1 VNLRNR
7 LGLLFL
13 SFLILVTIS
22 VVATA
27 WMVNDQNQD
36 ALVINLAGRQ
46 RMLVHQMTSQALQI
60 DLDGSTDEHQQIL
73 RDAEATFD
81 QTLTALISGGETQY
95 LPDRQVDVPATRS
108 DDTRAELN
116 DLRENW
122 TAFRSYLG
130 IIETSAPGSADFDA
144 ALQSV
149 QIRSPQL
156 VQQADDIVR
165 LYEANS
171 EHKLARLRWVQAVFF
186 ICAAALLV
194 FGVILTRRDI
204 LNPLQTLKQATEQIG
219 QGDLS
224 RPVAINDP
232 PELAALAN
240 SFDTM
245 RSQLKTLTDGLE
257 ARVNQRTREL
267 AALYDVIREISSHLD
282 IEHVLESVTCKARDL
297 LDSDVAFLCLLD
309 GAGETLILKA
319 YDGPQAAV
327 CGTCALAKTS
337 VAQQVLGHHQ
347 AMICD
352 VGGCQTIAPAYR
364 ASHLA
369 APLRVGERVI
379 GALCVGS
386 TQPATYSEEQVRLLT
401 ELANSTAIALENAR
415 LFEQAERVAT
425 LEERQR
431 IAADMH
437 DGLAQTLSYVKLKT
451 DQLATLIG
459 QGPVERAAKELNL
472 IHDAVDRAT
481 QEVRQ
486 SIASLRAAPVP
497 DRPLQDQ
504 LIEFVTSF
512 AASTPDFS
520 VEVMSYEDQAVVLKV
535 DEMAQILRVVQEA
548 LRNAH
553 RHARATH
560 VVVCF
565 ERQGANYQVII
576 GDNGE
581 GFDITGINGKEHF
594 GLNIMRARAAQL
606 DGNLVIESAPGQGT
620 RVILTW
626 AARNTAA
633 VV

>member
-1 VNLRNR
+1 MNLRNR

-46 RMLVHQMTSQALQI
+46 RMLVHQITSQALQI
-60 DLDGSTDEHQQIL
+60 DLDENTEEHQHVL
-73 RDAEATFD
+73 RDAETTFD
-81 QTLTALISGGETQY
+81 QTLNALIAGGRTRYSLDQE
-95 LPDRQVDVPATRS
+95 VHVPATRS
-108 DDTRAELN
+108 NDVQAKLI
-116 DLRENW
+116 DLRYSW
-122 TAFRSYLG
+122 TTFRSYLG
-130 IIETSAPGSADFDA
+130 IIETAAPGSADFDTA
-144 ALQSV
+144 IQSV
-149 QIRSPQL
+149 QTLSPQL

-171 EHKLARLRWVQAVFF
+171 EHKLARLRWVQAAFF
-186 ICAAALLV
+186 ICAVTLLV
-194 FGVILTRRDI
+194 FGVLITRRDI
-204 LNPLQTLKQATEQIG
+204 INPLQTLKRAAEQIG
-219 QGDLS
+219 QGDLN
-224 RPVAINDP
+224 RPVKIDDP
-232 PELAALAN
+232 PELAALAA

-245 RSQLKTLTDGLE
+245 RDQLKTLTEGLE
-257 ARVNQRTREL
+257 SRVNQRTREL
-267 AALYDVIREISSHLD
+267 TALYDVIREISSHLD
-282 IEHVLESVTCKARDL
+282 IEQVLESVTCKARDL

-309 GAGETLILKA
+309 GTGESLILKA

-364 ASHLA
+364 ASHVA

-386 TQPATYSEEQVRLLT
+386 MQPSTYSEEQVRLLT

-451 DQLATLIG
+451 DQLANLIE
-459 QGPVERAAKELNL
+459 QDPVDQAAKELNL
-472 IHDAVDRAT
+472 IHTAVDRAT

-504 LIEFVTSF
+504 LIEFITLF
-512 AASTPDFS
+512 TAATPDFS
-520 VEVMSYEDQAVVLKV
+520 VEVMRREDQAVVLKV
-535 DEMAQILRVVQEA
+535 DEMAQVLRVVQEA
-548 LRNAH
+548 LQNAR
-553 RHARATH
+553 RHANAAQVT
-560 VVVCF
+560 VCL
-565 ERQGANYQVII
+565 EQQEANYRLTIR
-576 GDNGE
+576 DDGE
-581 GFDITGINGKEHF
+581 GFDIIGVNGKEHF
-594 GLNIMRARAAQL
+594 GLSIMQARAARL
-606 DGNLVIESAPGQGT
+606 GGELVIESALGQGT
-620 RVILTW
+620 CVVLTW
-626 AARNTAA
+626 PARS
-633 VV
+633 VLPV